1 MDVLDSKIK
10 QGKEND
16 DCFLLI
22 PCDIV
27 GDRELVDIVKAKNF
41 LELEGYDRKR
51 IRIVALACVKD
62 SWYSSDVSQIEF
74 IVAVLGTFCCK
85 YDRVLRKE
93 TGKRGV
99 VFS

>member
-1 MDVLDSKIK
+1 M
-10 QGKEND
+10 
-16 DCFLLI
+16 LI

-27 GDRELVDIVKAKNF
+27 GDRELVDIVKTKNF

-62 SWYSSDVSQIEF
+62 SWYSSDVSQIEL
-74 IVAVLGTFCCK
+74 IVAVLSASRCK
-85 YDRVLRKE
+85 DDRVLRKFI
-93 TGKRGV
+93 GKLGV